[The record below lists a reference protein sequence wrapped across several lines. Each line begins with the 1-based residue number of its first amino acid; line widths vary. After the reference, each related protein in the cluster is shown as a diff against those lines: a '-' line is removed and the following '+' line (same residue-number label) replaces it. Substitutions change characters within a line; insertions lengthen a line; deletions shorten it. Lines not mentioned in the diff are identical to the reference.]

1 MKDYYTVKKISTKEA
16 KVFVHKNHYSKGSH
30 NSPSPCYGLFEYE
43 ELIGVLM
50 IANPCSEAV
59 KSQIFGKDNKNTV
72 RELHR
77 LVLIDDTP
85 KNTESWFISKCLK
98 LLRLDRE
105 DLWAII
111 SFADSTINHKG
122 IIYQASNALYLGK
135 SNPARFYLDENGR
148 LRHPRQNGKNIKV
161 IEARNKGWIPVKR
174 QAKYRYLFILGNKK
188 QKRERTKLLLLNP
201 IPYEKV
207 IN

>member
-1 MKDYYTVKKISTKEA
+1 MKENYEVKRIPTKDA
-16 KVFVHKNHYSKGSH
+16 KVFVHKHHYSKGSH
-30 NSPSPCYGLFEYE
+30 NAPSPCYGLFEDGL
-43 ELIGVLM
+43 LIGVLM

-59 KSQIFGKDNKNTV
+59 KSQIFGKENKHTV

-98 LLRLDRE
+98 LLSQDRE

-111 SFADSTINHKG
+111 SFADSTINHQG

-135 SNPARFYLDENGR
+135 SNPARFYLDETGR
-148 LRHPRQNGKNIKV
+148 LRHPRQNGVNITIK
-161 IEARNKGWIPVKR
+161 EANKKGWITTKR

-188 QKRERTKLLLLNP
+188 HKRERKRLLLLKP
-201 IPYEKV
+201 LSYEKV
-207 IN
+207 IQ